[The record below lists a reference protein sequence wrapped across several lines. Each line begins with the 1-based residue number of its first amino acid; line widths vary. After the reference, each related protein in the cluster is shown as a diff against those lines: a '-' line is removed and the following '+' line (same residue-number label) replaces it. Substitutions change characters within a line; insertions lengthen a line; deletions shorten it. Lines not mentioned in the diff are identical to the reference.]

1 MCILVLPSAIAIR
14 AIMAIKSHKWLL
26 WHLWQQSWHC
36 QYGHYGYPGK
46 EHRKTNSAVLE
57 LNPFKSY
64 DCLKSSCWSL
74 ECSLYY
80 KTGRLGVK
88 FTDTRNT
95 WPRRKTKGV
104 LDSDKE
110 GEHFGRV

>member
-1 MCILVLPSAIAIR
+1 MLPSAIAIT
-14 AIMAIKSHKWLL
+14 AITAINGCYGIYGNSHGTANMATMGIQGKSIEKLTQLCWF
-26 WHLWQQSWHC
+26 
-36 QYGHYGYPGK
+36 
-46 EHRKTNSAVLE
+46 E
-57 LNPFKSY
+57 LNRTIPSK

-104 LDSDKE
+104 LDSDKV